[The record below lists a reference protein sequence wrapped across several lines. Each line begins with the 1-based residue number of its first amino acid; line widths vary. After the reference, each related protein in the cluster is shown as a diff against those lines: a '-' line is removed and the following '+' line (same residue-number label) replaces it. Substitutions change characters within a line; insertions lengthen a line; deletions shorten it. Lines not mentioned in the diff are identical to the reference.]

1 MTVVIIVI
9 SICSEVIT
17 VMKFAIFTGTLLIS
31 FNVTNRRLTIVILE
45 MFAVFFKVLLSV
57 F

>member
-1 MTVVIIVI
+1 MTVVIVVI
-9 SICSEVIT
+9 SICSEVIA
-17 VMKFAIFTGTLLIS
+17 VMKFAIFTGTVLIS